1 MPMLKRALPFSSFSA
16 AKDDSD
22 NGEGSD
28 KLGSSSRGES
38 GMLAS
43 IFSQLSVL

>member
-1 MPMLKRALPFSSFSA
+1 MPMLERALLFSSFSA
-16 AKDDSD
+16 AEEDSD

-38 GMLAS
+38 GMLVS
-43 IFSQLSVL
+43 IFSQFSVL

>member
-16 AKDDSD
+16 AAEDSN

-38 GMLAS
+38 GMLGS
-43 IFSQLSVL
+43 ILSQFSVL